1 MEENEKNISNTHA
14 AAIAKEK
21 AKNKDSWKS
30 EKEKEKDKDKDLE
43 SKGPRS
49 APPFG
54 GGPSRTPTPVPILDG
69 NQKLIMSKQNGIGA
83 NLNNIDPES

>member
-1 MEENEKNISNTHA
+1 MSAKDSLVKDLRGKIEAMEENEKNISSTHA

-30 EKEKEKDKDKDLE
+30 EKEKDKDKDLE

-54 GGPSRTPTPVPILDG
+54 GGPSRTPTPVPLSDG
-69 NQKLIMSKQNGIGA
+69 NQ
-83 NLNNIDPES
+83 